1 MPVDSKFANMPWI
14 AHDEPDIYETDD
26 LPEADQRKNETSEVE
41 QVLPKEIERV
51 SLSASQA
58 RERFENCK
66 VDASNV
72 DFSDKIS
79 GTGKVG
85 YAVEC
90 SEYESNIEGEH
101 ESNLTARF
109 QRLQSEV
116 RQLIDDAEVVKKEAG
131 ASASV
136 GELTVEQISAL
147 ASSLTT
153 QLSQLQLEE
162 IFGPNLNLTDLCAHD
177 AMLQKRLFEQ
187 IANFKP
193 KPPQKEG
200 KPGESITFELF
211 SKPSDK
217 VDAANEKTLE
227 LDRRLQRLEA
237 LVGSRE
243 VTVTGPGG
251 LVDTVARLSERVSLL
266 QPSNLEQIEAR
277 IGTLQTKLAT
287 ITQNPESGLLAD
299 ADTQNKISELFEIVK
314 KWNSFSSDLPLVID
328 RLRDLKA
335 LHEQAAEF
343 TTSLVNME
351 VSQKR
356 IDENLAAYGSQLK
369 SVQESLSSALA
380 TFKDNAL
387 ALEKAMKP

>member
-14 AHDEPDIYETDD
+14 
-26 LPEADQRKNETSEVE
+26 TSEVE